1 MIIYKVVNKVKPA
14 EKKKYCS
21 YKCSTIGEY
30 DKSLSHIKKATETNI
45 EKHKK
50 NCEERSKK
58 IYEWIQ
64 KNKDYVLSVPFN
76 KISTC
81 LYVLAE
87 LIDAKD
93 FRTVVSSV
101 GAKNKKDFLTKI
113 KEYVK
118 TL

>member
-1 MIIYKVVNKVKPA
+1 M
-14 EKKKYCS
+14 
-21 YKCSTIGEY
+21 
-30 DKSLSHIKKATETNI
+30 

-87 LIDAKD
+87 LIGAKD

-118 TL
+118 IL